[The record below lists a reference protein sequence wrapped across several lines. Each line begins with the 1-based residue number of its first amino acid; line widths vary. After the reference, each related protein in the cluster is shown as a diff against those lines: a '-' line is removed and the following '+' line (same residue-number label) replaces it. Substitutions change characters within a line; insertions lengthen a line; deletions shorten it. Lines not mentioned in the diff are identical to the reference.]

1 MISVIPLRRAAL
13 AVLEAGA
20 FDGIAPPRRLIARPV
35 DCPAAFYIW
44 GAAGLSWRGR
54 RLALAAS
61 LALREE
67 VYPDLPLYSRAAT
80 ADGERVL
87 QRRMGATPIAGGL
100 VRAAPRAWEIAA

>member
-20 FDGIAPPRRLIARPV
+20 FDGIAPPRR
-35 DCPAAFYIW
+35 
-44 GAAGLSWRGR
+44 
-54 RLALAAS
+54 
-61 LALREE
+61 E